1 MAGFDRRAAAYA
13 QARETLIRRIDDEG
27 IARFDDA
34 QRAAEIRRM
43 IDELRAQHP
52 DLDDRLARQL
62 MGEALRRD
70 ADPYAGRDRGADLPD
85 TGV

>member
-1 MAGFDRRAAAYA
+1 MSGFDRREVAYTR
-13 QARETLIRRIDDEG
+13 ARETLIRRIDDEG

-34 QRAAEIRRM
+34 NRAAEIRRL
-43 IDELRAQHP
+43 IDELREQHP
-52 DLDDRLARQL
+52 DLDDQLARQL

-70 ADPYAGRDRGADLPD
+70 PDPYAGRDRAADLPE

>member
-1 MAGFDRRAAAYA
+1 MSGFDRRDAAYT

-27 IARFDDA
+27 ISRFPDDE
-34 QRAAEIRRM
+34 RAAEIRRM
-43 IDELRAQHP
+43 IAELREQHP
-52 DLDDRLARQL
+52 DLDDQLARQL

-70 ADPYAGRDRGADLPD
+70 PDPYAGRDRGADLPD

>member
-1 MAGFDRRAAAYA
+1 MSGFDRREVAYT

-34 QRAAEIRRM
+34 SRAAELRRL

-52 DLDDRLARQL
+52 DLDDQLARQL

-70 ADPYAGRDRGADLPD
+70 PDPFVGRDRGADLPK
-85 TGV
+85 TGE